1 MENPYDAMR
10 NTEPISEDDA
20 VMKKESA
27 SSGPEDRRENSRRSF
42 LTESVRLVAGV
53 AAAELLPGRVAAQQ
67 NTANAATLERLTN
80 AKERPILL
88 KDGIVFSMDRQVGDF
103 QKADVLI
110 QGKKILAVGPN
121 LSAPAPAVVVNAM
134 GMIVMPGF
142 VDTHHHQFETPLRS
156 ILSDGLLGTAGDA
169 VSSYQKTIIGTF
181 TPAYLPEDA
190 RLGELVASLSQINA
204 GVTTTVD
211 TSQVSLTPEHTD
223 ACIAGLKE
231 SGRRVLFA
239 YSAGPG
245 GKSQY
250 PQDIV
255 RLRKQYFSSDDQL
268 LTLAL
273 GDATNADQWK
283 LARSVGA
290 PIVSHI
296 VDMSTLEPMAKAG
309 LMGPDNEYIHC
320 TRGNNET
327 LWKAIADTDG
337 KVSIAP
343 AIEMQMRHGMPP
355 LQVALDHGIRPSLS
369 VDVECNM
376 TADMFSIMRAAYTLQ
391 RALVNQRALTG
402 EQNLPPLVTC
412 RDVIEFATIAG
423 ATVAHLDSKIGTLT
437 PGKEADIIMLA
448 TERINT
454 FPLNNVPGTV
464 VTLMDTSNVENVF
477 VAGKVVKWQG
487 KLVGVDLH
495 RLRLQIEKSRDGLL
509 ARTSQSPNLFGT
521 CCAAG

>member
-1 MENPYDAMR
+1 MKIPHEPDKEDAA
-10 NTEPISEDDA
+10 PFDPKD
-20 VMKKESA
+20 
-27 SSGPEDRRENSRRSF
+27 GSRRAF
-42 LTESVRLVAGV
+42 LQRGATLAAV
-53 AAAELLPGRVAAQQ
+53 AATAQLVPGSIAAQQ
-67 NTANAATLERLTN
+67 KNANAATLETLTN
-80 AKERPILL
+80 AKQRPILL
-88 KDGIVFSMDRQVGDF
+88 KDGIVLSMDRRVGDF
-103 QKADVLI
+103 PKADVLI
-110 QGKKILAVGPN
+110 QGKKISAVGPN
-121 LSAPAPAVVVNAM
+121 LSAPAQAIVVNAA
-134 GMIVMPGF
+134 GMILMPGF

-156 ILSDGLLGTAGDA
+156 ILADGLLGAAGDT

-181 TPAYLPEDA
+181 TPVYLPGDA
-190 RLGELVASLSQINA
+190 RLGELVASLSQLNA

-239 YSAGPG
+239 YSAGQG
-245 GKSQY
+245 GRAQY

-273 GDATNADQWK
+273 GDATNADHWK

-296 VDMSTLEPMAKAG
+296 VDLSALEPMAKAG

-320 TRGNNET
+320 TRSGNEAI
-327 LWKAIADTDG
+327 WKTIADTGG

-355 LQVALDHGIRPSLS
+355 LQAALDHGIRPSLS

-391 RALVNQRALTG
+391 RALVNQRALSG
-402 EQNLPPLVTC
+402 EEKLPPLLTC
-412 RDVIEFATIAG
+412 RDVIEFATVSG

-437 PGKEADIIMLA
+437 PGKEADVIMLA

-454 FPLNNVPGTV
+454 FPLNNAPGTV

-495 RLRLQIEKSRDGLL
+495 RLRVQIENSRDGLL
-509 ARTSQSPNLFGT
+509 ARSGQSPNLFGT
-521 CCAAG
+521 CCAIA